1 MQNLERISTDILAAI
16 ISGPVAAGYL
26 KAGAPILTPQG
37 AQQTAELDFNR
48 AIEDSILIAEKLTN
62 RVKETMEKRKREAAG
77 REWAMSA
84 GGTSRNCRHGI
95 EWAHPCEKCAAEDFQ
110 RLNESGRG

>member
-16 ISGPVAAGYL
+16 LCGPVAAGYL
-26 KAGAPILTPQG
+26 KPGGEVLTLQG
-37 AQQTAELDFNR
+37 PQQTATLDFDR
-48 AIEDSILIAEKLTN
+48 AIMDSIVIAEKLIN
-62 RVKETMEKRKREAAG
+62 RVKETKEKRQREAAG